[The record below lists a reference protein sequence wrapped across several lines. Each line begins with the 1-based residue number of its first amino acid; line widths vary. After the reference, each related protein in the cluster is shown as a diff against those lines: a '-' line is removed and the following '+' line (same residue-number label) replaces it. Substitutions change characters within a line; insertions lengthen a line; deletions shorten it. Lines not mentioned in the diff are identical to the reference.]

1 MIPSLLISKNL
12 DQNSG
17 VCQNRRERKFCCFVS
32 LCPRTEPF
40 SKRSGLTRHL
50 MKMHPDVSLDVLK
63 ANGYTRC
70 SCSDIISVEGIG
82 MHISKKGCAFSLSES
97 VNNSES
103 PPLPSEDSP
112 IQLYHQPINPSQ
124 RYGLGFGYQQGPLVT
139 EPVQDIS
146 HPSVCPSDLDSSPVV
161 SFDANDDGDESN
173 PIILPDDSGHILE
186 SNASSDMDVNV
197 NPLEIYT
204 DGSFLKKSNKSGFGG
219 FYTFK
224 DKRFEIYGPS
234 RYNTHNA
241 AEFEAVLMTIKS
253 LVLLSHC
260 PQHII
265 IFSDSSLVV
274 DSLNLKAS
282 LKNPTVKRIRSQ
294 IKDLINSS
302 RFRLFSFSFKKVLAH
317 SDNTNNN
324 VADVLAKRGANGSE
338 CSLLKY
344 LRTRYHVL
352 EGPTPLC
359 SFSPDHSEHIAD
371 SAPLDSFN
379 LEKSHNCPICP
390 SFFSKA
396 RTLCC
401 YIDTHHSS
409 IDTDTL
415 HINNLVRCPVCLKVF
430 SSVGFDNHFKRHES
444 PTLDMP
450 CISDSLFIQLSNEIA
465 SFTYKRLSDRPSFR
479 SAVKLVTHSSLPME
493 QKCRYLLVL
502 PVVCLKLDKGS
513 SLFKLFRFQHRV
525 HKFDIGQCEDTSSFF
540 CNTTPIR
547 PHTFSNRVNIK
558 RVKEL
563 IHDNELSRAMN
574 LLSRE
579 PPTANITNNSMLE
592 QLQHL
597 HPADPNFCQYNNML
611 TEHYSYHD
619 SSSVADAILNS
630 PMTEVDCSPSQR
642 KSNGVRP
649 LAVGELFYRIAAGLA
664 LSKVNVDYLINSNQ
678 YGVKVPGGGEAIV
691 HSIRSNLGLSFE
703 KLIKFDVRNAFNE
716 VDRCQLAQ
724 AVAEYCPLLF
734 PFFKASYLS
743 PSTLHFRNSVIFSE
757 RGVRQGDPLG
767 PLLFST
773 ALVPF
778 ATQLSTLHPS
788 CHFYLYLD
796 DLFVLCNDHETD
808 AIVGTVSSFIQD
820 IGLEV
825 NLDKTAVVSSN
836 DNFEVLGAHFGPN
849 AEDDLSSSLPP
860 ITSSLL
866 KCLESLT
873 LQEQLLLV
881 RHCINTKLSFH
892 ARVHRPAVSRNPLI
906 SCFHQIVSFV
916 SSALGVVPMF
926 PQLISL
932 PSARFGG
939 LGLTNYGEIAHL
951 CFAASYITSNRTL
964 NLFHSSLP
972 LDDLDLMCAESL
984 FHELGTA
991 TNSPNLSKLQALLTQ
1006 NHFLETLNSLTRD
1019 FRSKPAV
1026 LASFRSPVTD
1036 PAIAPIPIK
1045 YENDVLINCKP
1056 LSQSLLFINP
1066 SEEPVDDSL
1075 LKYFLRTR
1083 LLCSEFVH
1091 HCPFCKHESNSQ
1103 YHSANCEQL
1112 SSMRI
1117 RRHDD
1122 VVELISQLTG
1132 LLKEQNVGNG
1142 RVDLIRPNGSEC
1154 YDLTLV
1160 GGYSTPLNTL
1170 IERRRMSKIGKYS
1183 HHVPLVPLIA
1193 FPSGG
1198 IERSFVNF
1206 LRKKEIGS
1214 YGKKISLSF
1223 TRSCF
1228 KMSKVYARL
1237 AICDLSDD

>member
-1 MIPSLLISKNL
+1 MRFRCFLWPNNLPNHLTCKCGKPLLFTHLLNCKHFITFRSKVHNNVR
-12 DQNSG
+12 DQIYVMCKSHRVDSFFEPLLSKLIFDDPNIDSTRY
-17 VCQNRRERKFCCFVS
+17 NRAYM
-32 LCPRTEPF
+32 
-40 SKRSGLTRHL
+40 GLTRGDL
-50 MKMHPDVSLDVLK
+50 VV
-63 ANGYTRC
+63 A
-70 SCSDIISVEGIG
+70 
-82 MHISKKGCAFSLSES
+82 
-97 VNNSES
+97 
-103 PPLPSEDSP
+103 
-112 IQLYHQPINPSQ
+112 
-124 RYGLGFGYQQGPLVT
+124 GL
-139 EPVQDIS
+139 
-146 HPSVCPSDLDSSPVV
+146 
-161 SFDANDDGDESN
+161 N
-173 PIILPDDSGHILE
+173 
-186 SNASSDMDVNV
+186 
-197 NPLEIYT
+197 
-204 DGSFLKKSNKSGFGG
+204 GSFTFLDAMSIDPCNSSN
-219 FYTFK
+219 
-224 DKRFEIYGPS
+224 E
-234 RYNTHNA
+234 H
-241 AEFEAVLMTIKS
+241 
-253 LVLLSHC
+253 
-260 PQHII
+260 
-265 IFSDSSLVV
+265 
-274 DSLNLKAS
+274 
-282 LKNPTVKRIRSQ
+282 
-294 IKDLINSS
+294 LINSDVNNP
-302 RFRLFSFSFKKVLAH
+302 LLAGEKYKI
-317 SDNTNNN
+317 
-324 VADVLAKRGANGSE
+324 AKYAKPISSVNENSHAQYNL
-338 CSLLKY
+338 CPFVFSLLGSLGKAAMAFLEDFVVVVKERTGRIFNRVYWQNRIVFSIFKGMVKLISDSLSSFGKFSEY
-344 LRTRYHVL
+344 LAINCFDVGEAGFEDVEFCELHIC
-352 EGPTPLC
+352 PTPLC
-359 SFSPDHSEHIAD
+359 SLPPDHSEHIAD

-401 YIDTHHSS
+401 HIDTHHSC

-430 SSVGFDNHFKRHES
+430 SSVGFDNHFKRHDS

-465 SFTYKRLSDRPSFR
+465 SFTYQRLSDRSSFR

-525 HKFDIGQCEDTSSFF
+525 DKFNIGQCEDTSSFF

-579 PPTANITNNSMLE
+579 PPTANITNKSMLE

-597 HPADPNFCQYNNML
+597 HPADPNFCHYNNML

-630 PMTEVDCSPSQR
+630 PMTEGGPSHWHAKLLKQCIDDHLVSCVQYMANGLLSGKISEPLR
-642 KSNGVRP
+642 RVLTSSRLLAIPKKSNGVRP

-796 DLFVLCNDHETD
+796 DLFVLCNDHETH

-820 IGLEV
+820 IGVEV

-873 LQEQLLLV
+873 VQEQLLLV

-892 ARVHRPAVSRNPLI
+892 ARVHRPAVSKNFLI

-964 NLFHSSLP
+964 NLFHSLLP

-984 FHELGTA
+984 VHELGTA

-1056 LSQSLLFINP
+1056 LSQSLLIINP
-1066 SEEPVDDSL
+1066 SEELVDDSL

-1091 HCPFCKHESNSQ
+1091 HCPFCNHESNSQ

-1142 RVDLIRPNGSEC
+1142 RVDLIRPDGSEC

-1193 FPSGG
+1193 FPFGG

-1223 TRSCF
+1223 IRSCF
-1228 KMSKVYARL
+1228 KMSRVYARL
-1237 AICDLSDD
+1237 ANCDLSDD